1 MKEDLPDYILAPV
14 GGGSNAIGIFYPFI
28 NDKEVTLMGVEGA
41 GKGLETGEHA
51 ATMAKREKGILTWN
65 VKLCSSR

>member
-28 NDKEVTLMGVEGA
+28 EDKEVKLIGVEAA

-51 ATMAKREKGILTWN
+51 ATMAKREKGIFME
-65 VKLCSSR
+65 C